1 MKAQLEQWFRRLRSI
16 AQYGLTYT
24 KDPFDKE
31 RFEQISTVAS
41 EIAAHLTGDDLAVV
55 QEALRLETGP
65 PTPKLDVR
73 AAVFDGEKI
82 LLVRESSDGMWS
94 LPGGW
99 LDVGE
104 SPAEAARREV
114 KEESGYDCAIVKLF
128 AFLDRDK
135 QGHPP
140 MLLHVLKVFFV
151 AELVGGQA
159 RSSIET
165 TEVGFFSLSELPPLS
180 TARVTREQIV
190 SAYRHRAD
198 PGLATEFD

>member
-1 MKAQLEQWFRRLRSI
+1 MKAELQKWFRRLRSI

-31 RFEQISTVAS
+31 RFEQISEVAS
-41 EIAAHLTGDDLAVV
+41 EIAACLTGDHVADVGH
-55 QEALRLETGP
+55 ALRLETGP
-65 PTPKLDVR
+65 PSPKLDVR

-82 LLVRESSDGMWS
+82 VLVRETSDGLWS

-114 KEESGYDCAIVKLF
+114 KEESGYDCKIVKLF

-135 QGHPP
+135 HAHPP

-151 AELVGGQA
+151 AELLGGQA
-159 RSSIET
+159 QSSLET
-165 TEVGFFSLSELPPLS
+165 SDVGFFALDDLPPLS
-180 TARVTREQIV
+180 TARVTREQLL

-198 PGLATEFD
+198 PSLPTEFD